1 MLQEARAQLMIL
13 LEIPSKDIQ
22 PKEIAST
29 IIRQSDSLVDYS
41 REMLHA
47 LPYREVPPFWRELYT
62 DAGILKALGLGYFSV
77 SERDTPDIEPL
88 KLAILSCD
96 NVLVMTGAS
105 GIGRKPLVY
114 ELIDTFEGLIEGQEE
129 MAPSAQKRQRTAGSQ
144 IRLGEE
150 SSQGSSPEIKFSI
163 PRLHLPTL
171 DAFQQH
177 VNSPLGGTPIVITG
191 AIEHWPARERWT
203 DLDTIC
209 RTAGPDRLVPIEI
222 GSQYTDEQWTQ
233 KLVTMREFIEKYIT
247 LDHGEV
253 QDSTKEK
260 EERQVGYLAQHDLFD
275 QIPRLRRDIDI
286 PDYCLIEPIENEGY
300 NPPDDVLLNAWFGPR
315 GTVSPMHTDPYHNL
329 LAQVVGR
336 KYIRLYAPKESS
348 KLYCFG
354 SDSRGE
360 SVGREGEQEQDQDQE
375 QEKTLLVSAALLL
388 AVSAAAVATP
398 STATHW
404 EFVDTK
410 QPQTTEFQPGCEKE
424 LRGIYED
431 LLIYAVP
438 DSCRVNL
445 SMLPAEHM
453 YSQLFV
459 LERQQLEG
467 DSAQDVLDWN
477 NAVGDAVAD
486 FAMHSQSES
495 ADGTNNAQIPF
506 TVYRGRRKFCRFTTI
521 DLPES
526 QPKYRVL
533 VGSNCAAD
541 EAPFLMDVL
550 PSNTEILPVRTQG
563 FVAPI
568 TGLPSDHPVV
578 VKSKQLKYRKSLQA
592 LVDQV
597 DVKTL
602 EKDVTW
608 LSGEAPGS
616 PFITRSSTSKQSQEV
631 AAWIKSQF
639 ESYGCD
645 SVELM
650 PYQVRFGPNVI
661 CKFKGT
667 EHPDE
672 HVIIGA
678 HHDSRGSFLNPRAP
692 GADDD
697 GSGSSMLLQV
707 ARIIKANNLSFGR
720 TFVIAAFSGEEQ
732 GLFGSAALARKMK
745 QDGTKIT
752 MMIQGDMLAYR
763 KPGEPIQV
771 AFPARY
777 HTPELSSLL
786 RNVTELYVPDA
797 VVGTTG
803 ACCSDHQSFWE
814 NGFPATAFFERNGP
828 IADPKYHNSGDLV
841 YREGYDFEQ
850 LSASTKAMLSS
861 AFEVAD
867 VKYDTQD

>member
-1 MLQEARAQLMIL
+1 
-13 LEIPSKDIQ
+13 
-22 PKEIAST
+22 
-29 IIRQSDSLVDYS
+29 
-41 REMLHA
+41 MLHA
-47 LPYREVPPFWRELYT
+47 YPYREVPPCWRELYT
-62 DAGILKALGLGYFSV
+62 DAGILKALGLGFLSV
-77 SERDTPDIEPL
+77 SDRELPDIEPL
-88 KLAILSCD
+88 KLAILACD
-96 NVLVMTGAS
+96 NVLVMAGAS
-105 GIGRKPLVY
+105 GQGRKQLVY
-114 ELIDTFEGLIEGQEE
+114 ELIDALESAIEGQEKVG
-129 MAPSAQKRQRTAGSQ
+129 PSAQKRSRTGSAV
-144 IRLGEE
+144 RLGEE
-150 SSQGSSPEIKFSI
+150 PVQEPLPKIKYPI

-177 VNSPLGGTPIVITG
+177 VNGPSGGTPIIITG
-191 AIEHWPARERWT
+191 AIDHWPACERWT
-203 DLDTIC
+203 DLDIIC

-233 KLVTMREFIEKYIT
+233 KLVTMREFIEQYIT
-247 LDHGEV
+247 CDWCHGEGNQGDEIE
-253 QDSTKEK
+253 QDDCKDK
-260 EERQVGYLAQHDLFD
+260 KRERQVGYLAQHDLFD

-286 PDYCLIEPIENEGY
+286 PDYCLIEPNERQGY
-300 NPPDDVLLNAWFGPR
+300 HPPDDVLLNAWFGPR

-336 KYIRLYAPKESS
+336 KYIRLYAPKESF

-354 SDSRGE
+354 SGS
-360 SVGREGEQEQDQDQE
+360 EGETLKNDEEREQG
-375 QEKTLLVSAALLL
+375 QEKTLLGNTSQVNVESPDLDRHPLFAEARYVETILGPGELLYIPFQWWHYIRSL
-388 AVSAAAVATP
+388 STTAVATP
-398 STATHW
+398 STHW
-404 EFVDTK
+404 EFVDAN
-410 QPQTTEFQPGCEKE
+410 QLQTTEFQPGCEKE

-431 LLIYAVP
+431 LSIYAVP
-438 DSCRVNL
+438 ESCQVNP

-453 YSQLFV
+453 YSQLIV

-467 DSAQDVLDWN
+467 DSPRDVLDWN
-477 NAVGDAVAD
+477 SAVQDAVAD
-486 FAMHSQSES
+486 FATYSQVESEV
-495 ADGTNNAQIPF
+495 GNNAAQIPF
-506 TVYRGRRKFCRFTTI
+506 SIFRGRRKFCRFTTI
-521 DLPES
+521 DLPDT

-533 VGSNCAAD
+533 VGSNCVAE
-541 EAPFLMDVL
+541 EAPFLLDVL
-550 PSNTEILPVRTQG
+550 PPNTEILPVRTQG

-568 TGLPSDHPVV
+568 GNLPSDHPIVR
-578 VKSKQLKYRKSLQA
+578 KSKTLKYKKSIQA

-616 PFITRSSTSKQSQEV
+616 PFTTRSSTSKQSQEV
-631 AAWIKSQF
+631 AEWLKSQY
-639 ESYGCD
+639 EGYGCD

-650 PYQVRFGPNVI
+650 PYQARFGPNVI

-672 HVIIGA
+672 HVIVGA

-697 GSGSSMLLQV
+697 GSGSSMLLQI

-732 GLFGSAALARKMK
+732 GLFGSSALARKMK
-745 QDGTKIT
+745 QDGTTIT

-763 KPGEPIQV
+763 KPGEPVQV

-786 RNVTELYVPDA
+786 RNVTELYVPNA

-850 LSASTKAMLSS
+850 LSASTKAMLASV
-861 AFEVAD
+861 FEVAD
-867 VKYDTQD
+867 VKYDH